1 MPKLKLDKPLYTYA
15 RWFQLVLSSL
25 GICLWVSI
33 WGFESTRSKWPESQQ
48 FTTFSAILTM
58 HFFPGIILLYRLW
71 GQGFSWKRWLGES
84 IWKVMV
90 FGIAVTPTIT
100 QDMTMFGGQTAH
112 LFLIKVV
119 MVVVFLIDLSRIRL
133 NYRSRKVHPALVF
146 VLSFGIIITLG
157 ALALMLPRATHSGIH
172 FMDALFTSVSAVC
185 VTGLTVV
192 DTGTYFTQLGQ
203 SIVLVLIQLGGLGIL
218 TFASYFSYL
227 FKGGA
232 SYENQLALSD
242 INSSNRLSDVFQTLK
257 YIFGITLV
265 VEAFS
270 AASIYF
276 SLDASLFETWTDQL
290 FFSVFHAVSAF
301 CNAGFSTL
309 SSSFNSEGFAFS
321 YGLQVIVILTFVF
334 GGLGFPIVANTV
346 TYFRYRMRRL
356 LFKKSKRVTRPW
368 VLNLNS
374 RINLWTT
381 LIVFFLST
389 LLMFAF
395 EYNHTLQG
403 HSFMG
408 KWITAL
414 FEATTPR
421 TAGFNNVDLMSM
433 TTPAILLTLFLMWVG
448 ASPAGTGGG
457 IKTSTLAL
465 MVMNL
470 ISLAKGKDRIEVYR
484 REISINSLR
493 RAFAVVFLSI
503 AVISTAIVLMSIFEP
518 TLSKKSLIFEVVSA
532 FGTVGLSLGITASL
546 GTSAKIT
553 IMALM
558 FIGRVGALTLI
569 IAFFKKTR
577 EKNYRYPS
585 EEITIN

>member
-1 MPKLKLDKPLYTYA
+1 
-15 RWFQLVLSSL
+15 
-25 GICLWVSI
+25 
-33 WGFESTRSKWPESQQ
+33 
-48 FTTFSAILTM
+48 
-58 HFFPGIILLYRLW
+58 
-71 GQGFSWKRWLGES
+71 
-84 IWKVMV
+84 
-90 FGIAVTPTIT
+90 
-100 QDMTMFGGQTAH
+100 
-112 LFLIKVV
+112 
-119 MVVVFLIDLSRIRL
+119 
-133 NYRSRKVHPALVF
+133 
-146 VLSFGIIITLG
+146 
-157 ALALMLPRATHSGIH
+157 
-172 FMDALFTSVSAVC
+172 
-185 VTGLTVV
+185 
-192 DTGTYFTQLGQ
+192 
-203 SIVLVLIQLGGLGIL
+203 
-218 TFASYFSYL
+218 L

-356 LFKKSKRVTRPW
+356 LFKKSKRITRPW

-503 AVISTAIVLMSIFEP
+503 VVISTAIVLMSIFEP

>member
-270 AASIYF
+270 A
-276 SLDASLFETWTDQL
+276 
-290 FFSVFHAVSAF
+290 
-301 CNAGFSTL
+301 
-309 SSSFNSEGFAFS
+309 
-321 YGLQVIVILTFVF
+321 
-334 GGLGFPIVANTV
+334 
-346 TYFRYRMRRL
+346 
-356 LFKKSKRVTRPW
+356 
-368 VLNLNS
+368 
-374 RINLWTT
+374 
-381 LIVFFLST
+381 
-389 LLMFAF
+389 
-395 EYNHTLQG
+395 
-403 HSFMG
+403 
-408 KWITAL
+408 
-414 FEATTPR
+414 
-421 TAGFNNVDLMSM
+421 
-433 TTPAILLTLFLMWVG
+433 
-448 ASPAGTGGG
+448 
-457 IKTSTLAL
+457 
-465 MVMNL
+465 
-470 ISLAKGKDRIEVYR
+470 
-484 REISINSLR
+484 
-493 RAFAVVFLSI
+493 
-503 AVISTAIVLMSIFEP
+503 
-518 TLSKKSLIFEVVSA
+518 
-532 FGTVGLSLGITASL
+532 
-546 GTSAKIT
+546 
-553 IMALM
+553 
-558 FIGRVGALTLI
+558 
-569 IAFFKKTR
+569 
-577 EKNYRYPS
+577 
-585 EEITIN
+585 